1 MGEEET
7 IGLKIVMKSFDY
19 GYGKTSDPQFYQQ
32 KTSWCISLY
41 CYVSDPDLEG
51 VHKITFKCKTKHDK
65 KVFHYV
71 LVDADKV
78 TNFAIITPSY
88 LRKNCPAQVP
98 TEPTTVM

>member
-32 KTSWCISLY
+32 KTSWCLSLY

-51 VHKITFKCKTKHDK
+51 VHKITFKCKTKEDK
-65 KVFHYV
+65 KVFQYV
-71 LVDADKV
+71 MVDADKL
-78 TNFAIITPSY
+78 TNFATV
-88 LRKNCPAQVP
+88 RQQVMKQL
-98 TEPTTVM
+98 EG